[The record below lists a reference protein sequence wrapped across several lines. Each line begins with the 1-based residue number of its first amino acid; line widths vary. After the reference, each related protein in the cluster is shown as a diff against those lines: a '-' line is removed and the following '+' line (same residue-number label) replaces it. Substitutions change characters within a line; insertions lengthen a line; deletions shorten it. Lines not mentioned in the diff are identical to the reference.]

1 MLFIKIRFH
10 QKITNLTK
18 MNKKKNCPR
27 GFGIK
32 GDVEERSNKENSIC
46 SGGVFEQLVPCGEK
60 TPRLSLG
67 NQSKNI

>member
-1 MLFIKIRFH
+1 
-10 QKITNLTK
+10 